1 MEKVGYGKWAI
12 WMAITVLLSL
22 LADNVIAQSGFL
34 SVDCAGKEN
43 YTDENKIAWVTDA
56 SYIDVGETAVTGNA
70 TLPSYLQRLRFF
82 PKPLNKSCYRLPVSP
97 NVPYLLRLWF
107 SLGNYSGFSSSYP
120 NFNYSIETSGLLIH
134 STMSDSIS
142 FNHEG
147 IYVSS
152 GEVLYVCL
160 IRSRDADDPFINAIE
175 LRTLQNGMYSQAKSG
190 TMLFKQERADLGG
203 NSIVRYPRDNFDR
216 IWKPDRSLTDSSSA
230 RNVSSK
236 EPIFSDSTKNH
247 PPTAVMQT
255 AWVMNIDDFSFKVP
269 TAPWAKSL
277 LLLYLAELETLNTS
291 ESTSFYVTI
300 NGEYRSENGEYRPEA
315 ILLVRNYSALEL
327 TFISNEANEFIFHL
341 VKDPRSTNHPII
353 NAFEYYTIHPT
364 QTATNS
370 QDIEALDAIKSKY
383 GIKGWISDPCYLR
396 PWNGLGCVNSS
407 LAIRISEINLSGRN
421 LTGSVPEEIGQLTAL
436 VNVSLENNNLIGP
449 LPDLSGLIMLERL
462 HLQNNSL
469 NGSLPDWLFN
479 LNNLKELFLQNN
491 NFSGVIPGQLF
502 YKTSLNAIFTGNNY
516 LCISKA
522 GECVGQIQETRSNS
536 KRVNLGTILGITISG
551 GLFALAMGGA
561 IAVYR
566 RKLRKRQRHDKDDTI
581 KVPQLEKYP
590 CFTVK
595 DMAEATEDFSQEI
608 GQGNSGK
615 VFHGKLQDGRDVAVK
630 RFSTIPQFLNEADVL
645 PKAQNKN
652 LMPLHGYCN
661 ESKNPMLIYEHMS
674 GGSLSDKLHGKD
686 VSGHSNLDWKTRLNI
701 ALNVAQGLEFMHAG
715 CTPKIIH
722 RDVKTA
728 NILLDNNM
736 NAKLADF
743 GISKIA
749 MDGQASHA
757 TTAMAKGTPGYIAP
771 EYLSANQVTE
781 KIDVY
786 SFGVVLFEMICGR
799 KAADESLPAEESNLI
814 KWVTPY
820 VKDEK
825 ADPKIIDK
833 RLGGNYKKESID
845 RVAKLALRCVDDTP
859 SLRPSMT
866 DVVGDIKDAI
876 TLEKENNAQFPDP
889 KENDIQYGDSRAS
902 PVRSLQDSGKSEDM
916 EWVADSSEVRPLA

>member
-43 YTDENKIAWVTDA
+43 YTDENKISWVTDA
-56 SYIDVGETAVTGNA
+56 NYIDVGETAVTGNA

-97 NVPYLLRLWF
+97 NVPFLLRLWF
-107 SLGNYSGFSSSYP
+107 SLGNYSGFSGSYP
-120 NFNYSIETSGLLIH
+120 NFNYSIETSGLLIY
-134 STMSDSIS
+134 SPMPDSIPDPY

-175 LRTLQNGMYSQAKSG
+175 LRTLQNGMYSQAKSDR
-190 TMLFKQERADLGG
+190 MLFKSGRADLGG

-216 IWKPDRSLTDSSSA
+216 IWKPYRDLTNSSTV

-255 AWVMNIDDFSFKVP
+255 AWVMNIDDFRFTLP

-277 LLLYLAELETLNTS
+277 LLLYIAELETLNTS

-300 NGEYRSENGEYRPEA
+300 NGEYRSET
-315 ILLVRNYSALEL
+315 IWLVRNYSALEL
-327 TFISNEANEFIFHL
+327 TFISNEATEFIFHL
-341 VKDPRSTNHPII
+341 VKAPRSTNRPII
-353 NAFEYYTIHPT
+353 NAFEHYTIHHT
-364 QTATNS
+364 WTATNS
-370 QDIEALDAIKSKY
+370 QDIEALGAIKSKY
-383 GIKGWISDPCYLR
+383 GIKGWISDPCFMI
-396 PWNGLGCVNSS
+396 PWNGLGCAYSS
-407 LAIRISEINLSGRN
+407 KANKISEINLSGRN

-449 LPDLSGLIMLERL
+449 LPDLSGLTMLERL

-479 LNNLKELFLQNN
+479 LNNLKELFIQNN
-491 NFSGVIPGQLF
+491 NFSGVIRGELLD
-502 YKTSLNAIFTGNNY
+502 KNSLNVKFTGNNY
-516 LCISKA
+516 LCIYKA
-522 GECVGQIQETRSNS
+522 GECVQQIQETGSNS
-536 KRVNLGTILGITISG
+536 KRVNLGIILGITISG
-551 GLFALAMGGA
+551 GLIALAMGA

-566 RKLRKRQRHDKDDTI
+566 RKLRKRQRHNKDDTI
-581 KVPQLEKYP
+581 EVPQLEKYP
-590 CFTVK
+590 RLTYK
-595 DMAEATEDFSQEI
+595 DMEEATENFSRKI
-608 GQGNSGK
+608 GEGNSGK
-615 VFHGKLQDGRDVAVK
+615 VFYGKLRDERVVAVK
-630 RFSTIPQFLNEADVL
+630 RFSTFQQFLNEADVL
-645 PKAQNKN
+645 SKAQNKN

-661 ESKNPMLIYEHMS
+661 ELKNPMLIYEHMS

-686 VSGHSNLDWKTRLNI
+686 VSDKLHGAVAGDSNLDWKTRLNI

-743 GISKIA
+743 GISRIA
-749 MDGQASHA
+749 KDGEASHA
-757 TTAMAKGTPGYIAP
+757 TTSMAKGTPGYIDP
-771 EYLSANQVTE
+771 EYRRTNKVTE
-781 KIDVY
+781 KSDVY

-799 KAADESLPAEESNLI
+799 KAANESLLEEEFNLVN
-814 KWVTPY
+814 WVTPY
-820 VKDEK
+820 VKDVK
-825 ADPKIIDK
+825 AGPKIIDE
-833 RLGGNYKKESID
+833 RLAGNYNLESID

-859 SLRPSMT
+859 RLRPSMT
-866 DVVGDIKDAI
+866 DVVGEIKDAI
-876 TLEKENNAQFPDP
+876 TLEKENNAQ
-889 KENDIQYGDSRAS
+889 
-902 PVRSLQDSGKSEDM
+902 SEDM
-916 EWVADSSEVRPLA
+916 GWVDDSSEVRPLT

>member
-56 SYIDVGETAVTGNA
+56 NYIDVGETAVTGNA

-97 NVPYLLRLWF
+97 NVPFLLRLWF
-107 SLGNYSGFSSSYP
+107 SLGNYSGFSGSYP
-120 NFNYSIETSGLLIH
+120 NFIYSIETSGLLIY
-134 STMSDSIS
+134 STMSDSIPDP
-142 FNHEG
+142 FNLEG

-175 LRTLQNGMYSQAKSG
+175 LRTLLNGMYSQAKSG
-190 TMLFKQERADLGG
+190 TMLHMKARADLGG

-216 IWKPDRSLTDSSSA
+216 IWKPDISLTDSSSA

-255 AWVMNIDDFSFKVP
+255 AWVMNDNFPFPIPS
-269 TAPWAKSL
+269 ASLAKSL

-291 ESTSFYVTI
+291 ESTSFYVTVD
-300 NGEYRSENGEYRPEA
+300 GKYRSET
-315 ILLVRNYSALEL
+315 IWLVSNYSALEL
-327 TFISNEANEFIFHL
+327 TVIYNGTDESSFQL
-341 VKDPRSTNHPII
+341 STNRPII
-353 NAFEYYTIHPT
+353 NAFEHYTIHNT
-364 QTATNS
+364 STATNS
-370 QDIEALDAIKSKY
+370 QDIEALGAIRSKY
-383 GIKGWISDPCYLR
+383 GIKGWISDPCFLI
-396 PWNGLGCVNSS
+396 PWSGLGCVYSS
-407 LAIRISEINLSGRN
+407 LAIKISEINLSGRN

-449 LPDLSGLIMLERL
+449 LPDLSGLTMLERL

-469 NGSLPDWLFN
+469 NGSLPDWLSN

-551 GLFALAMGGA
+551 GLFALAMGVA

-566 RKLRKRQRHDKDDTI
+566 RKDDTI
-581 KVPQLEKYP
+581 KVPQLEKYAR
-590 CFTVK
+590 FTVK
-595 DMAEATEDFSQEI
+595 DMKKATKNFSREI

-674 GGSLSDKLHGKD
+674 GGSLSDKLHGA
-686 VSGHSNLDWKTRLNI
+686 VAGHSNLDWKTRLNI

-771 EYLSANQVTE
+771 EYLTANQVTE

-799 KAADESLPAEESNLI
+799 KAADESLQESNLI

>member
-22 LADNVIAQSGFL
+22 LADNVIAQPGFL
-34 SVDCAGKEN
+34 SIDCAGQET
-43 YTDENKIAWVTDA
+43 YTDENNIAWVTDA
-56 SYIDVGETAVTGNA
+56 TYIDVGETAVTGNA

-107 SLGNYSGFSSSYP
+107 SLGNYSGFSGSYP
-120 NFNYSIETSGLLIH
+120 NFKFSIETSGFLIFIPISH
-134 STMSDSIS
+134 SIPDPYIS
-142 FNHEG
+142 EG

-190 TMLFKQERADLGG
+190 TMLYKKARYDLGG
-203 NSIVRYPRDNFDR
+203 NSIARYPRDNFDR
-216 IWKPDRSLTDSSSA
+216 IWDPDQEPPPSTRSV
-230 RNVSSK
+230 RKVSSK
-236 EPIFSDSTKNH
+236 ELILSNSTKNH

-255 AWVMNIDDFSFKVP
+255 AWVMNIDDFPFPIP
-269 TAPWAKSL
+269 TASWAKTL

-300 NGEYRSENGEYRPEA
+300 DGKYRSET
-315 ILLVRNYSALEL
+315 IWLVSNYSALEL
-327 TFISNEANEFIFHL
+327 TVISNGTYESSFQL
-341 VKDPRSTNHPII
+341 VKDPRSTNRPII
-353 NAFEYYTIHPT
+353 NAFEYYTINPT
-364 QTATNS
+364 HTATNS
-370 QDIEALDAIKSKY
+370 QDIEALGAIKSKY
-383 GIKGWISDPCYLR
+383 GIKGWISDPCYLI
-396 PWNGLGCVNSS
+396 PWNGLGCDYSS
-407 LAIRISEINLSGRN
+407 QANKISEINLSGRN

-436 VNVSLENNNLIGP
+436 VNVSLEYNNLIGP

-469 NGSLPDWLFN
+469 NGSLPDWLLN
-479 LNNLKELFLQNN
+479 LNNLKELFIQNN
-491 NFSGVIPGQLF
+491 NFSGVIPGQLLE
-502 YKTSLNAIFTGNNY
+502 KTSLNVKSNGNNY
-516 LCISKA
+516 LCSDKA
-522 GECVGQIQETRSNS
+522 GECVRQIQETRSSS

-566 RKLRKRQRHDKDDTI
+566 RKDDTI
-581 KVPQLEKYP
+581 KVPQLEKYAR
-590 CFTVK
+590 FTVK
-595 DMAEATEDFSQEI
+595 DMKKATKNFSREI

-686 VSGHSNLDWKTRLNI
+686 VSSDKLHGAVAGHSNLDWKTRLNI

-814 KWVTPY
+814 KWVTRY

-825 ADPKIIDK
+825 VDPKIIDP
-833 RLGGNYKKESID
+833 RLDGNNNSESIN

-866 DVVGDIKDAI
+866 DVVGEIKD
-876 TLEKENNAQFPDP
+876 LDENG
-889 KENDIQYGDSRAS
+889 IQYGDSQAS
-902 PVRSLQDSGKSEDM
+902 PVRSRQDSGKSEDM
-916 EWVADSSEVRPLA
+916 EWVADSSEVRPLT